1 MATRDVPAGYNA
13 AYGRSSDQ
21 RGYEISS
28 WIGGEY
34 LGDVPVLS
42 GEATVTEDGMAVSM
56 TVESTPATRVFT
68 PEYAAPEQLRGDLG
82 PVPRTPG

>member
-34 LGDVPVLS
+34 LGDERS
-42 GEATVTEDGMAVSM
+42 
-56 TVESTPATRVFT
+56 
-68 PEYAAPEQLRGDLG
+68 
-82 PVPRTPG
+82 